1 MMPAMNAIQDLSA
14 AEIAAQYALAALSP
28 VEVTRACLE
37 RIAACETKLNAMYRI
52 DREGSLSA
60 ARASETR
67 WRAKRPLSPLDG
79 VPVTIKENLYTKGD
93 PAPIGTRANDD
104 APPQTA
110 DAPPPARLREA
121 GCVILGK
128 TTMPDFG
135 MLSSGLSS
143 IHGVTRNPWRL

>member
-37 RIAACETKLNAMYRI
+37 RIAACESKLNAMYRI

-67 WRAKRPLSPLDG
+67 WRAKRPLSPPDG
-79 VPVTIKENLYTKGD
+79 VPGTIKENLYTKGD
-93 PAPIGTRANDD
+93 PAPIGTPAND
-104 APPQTA
+104 
-110 DAPPPARLREA
+110 
-121 GCVILGK
+121 
-128 TTMPDFG
+128 
-135 MLSSGLSS
+135 
-143 IHGVTRNPWRL
+143 